1 MPKHSPN
8 EKIFEKILDMR
19 KNIWKFVV
27 REFLKSL
34 QDATNINIKVKFKI
48 LGRRTVA
55 STEDLSRHRFGD
67 SRGDRPSFF
76 NFNLFV
82 MRESKGHGSTA
93 SVRESIPTQLAKA
106 LRLIGEA
113 RGIICHIDEANPH
126 LKDDIY
132 ETVFKT
138 DQLLVESAFGI
149 SDMLGVAYREEH
161 FFGKEVA
168 L

>member
-1 MPKHSPN
+1 MK
-8 EKIFEKILDMR
+8 

-27 REFLKSL
+27 R
-34 QDATNINIKVKFKI
+34 DTFKI
-48 LGRRTVA
+48 TSYDKYCHHKKTEKRNLGGVSVQVR
-55 STEDLSRHRFGD
+55 SLIKCLSFNV
-67 SRGDRPSFF
+67 SRSDRPSLFNS
-76 NFNLFV
+76 NFNV
-82 MRESKGHGSTA
+82 MRDTKRHGSTA

>member
-1 MPKHSPN
+1 MVLDTL
-8 EKIFEKILDMR
+8 KITSYDKYCHYKKAEQRNRGGESVQVRSLIRCLSFDVSSSDHPSFINSKFNVMLDT
-19 KNIWKFVV
+19 K
-27 REFLKSL
+27 
-34 QDATNINIKVKFKI
+34 
-48 LGRRTVA
+48 
-55 STEDLSRHRFGD
+55 RHR
-67 SRGDRPSFF
+67 
-76 NFNLFV
+76 
-82 MRESKGHGSTA
+82 STA

-161 FFGKEVA
+161 FFGKEVCHVGI
-168 L
+168 